1 MRGLRKSIRVL
12 QIAFTYIG
20 TIVGAGFATGREI
33 LQFFTQYGHWAT
45 LTILLTTGLFI
56 WLGTKIMT
64 ISRRIGAKSFE
75 DLNKFLF
82 GEKAGVWISLFMFVI
97 LLGVNSIMLAGAGSV
112 FVEHLNMSYQT
123 GLFVTMIGTY
133 FILRKGIQSIM
144 TMNSLVVPMMLTLS
158 LAIISQTIQTPG
170 ATRFLTLT
178 TDHSLPAVWLAPLL
192 YTAFNLVMAMP
203 VLVPLGSQTESA
215 RTVTWGGIIGGTG
228 VGFMLMAAHFAL
240 SAHMPGIAQFEIP
253 MGSIANQLGW
263 LVQIIYLILIFL
275 EIFSTFVANI
285 YGITLQAQQRTSL
298 SPRVITLGIMVFCY
312 FFSQFG
318 FSSLLSLLYPMFGG
332 LCLLWVLRLTLFGIP
347 DIRGK

>member
-1 MRGLRKSIRVL
+1 LKDIIRVF

-45 LTILLTTGLFI
+45 LTIILATGLFI
-56 WLGTKIMT
+56 WLGTKILM

-82 GEKAGVWISLFMFVI
+82 GAKSGSWISVFMFII

-112 FVEHLNMSYQT
+112 FVEHLNIGYQT
-123 GLFVTMIGTY
+123 GLFVTMIGAY

-144 TMNSLVVPMMLTLS
+144 TMNSLVVPMMITLS
-158 LAIISQTIQTPG
+158 VAVISQTFQSPG

-178 TDHSLPAVWLAPLL
+178 TDQSLPAAWLAPLL
-192 YTAFNLVMAMP
+192 YTAFNLVLAMP
-203 VLVPLGSQTESA
+203 VLVPLGNQTEKT
-215 RTVTWGGIIGGTG
+215 TVVKWGGILGGAG

-240 SAHMPGIAQFEIP
+240 SAQMPGIAQFEIP
-253 MGSIANQLGW
+253 MGSVAAHLGW
-263 LVQIIYLILIFL
+263 FVQMIYLILIFL

-285 YGITLQAQQRTSL
+285 YGITLQVQQWTSWSSRTISF
-298 SPRVITLGIMVFCY
+298 GIMLFCY

-318 FSSLLSLLYPMFGG
+318 FSSLLSLLYPIFGA
-332 LCLLWVLRLTLFGIP
+332 LCLLWVLRLTLLGSP
-347 DIRGK
+347 LTNPK

>member
-1 MRGLRKSIRVL
+1 MRHSIRVF

-45 LTILLTTGLFI
+45 LTIVLATGLFI

-64 ISRRIGAKSFE
+64 ISRQIGAKSFE
-75 DLNKFLF
+75 DLNKYLF
-82 GEKAGVWISLFMFVI
+82 GEQAGVWISLFLFII

-112 FVEHLNMSYQT
+112 FVEHLNMSFQT
-123 GLFVTMIGTY
+123 GVFITMIGAY

-144 TMNSLVVPMMLTLS
+144 TMNSLVVPMMITLS
-158 LAIISQTIQTPG
+158 VAVVYQTIQAPG

-178 TDHSLPAVWLAPLL
+178 TDHSLPVVWLAPLL

-203 VLVPLGSQTESA
+203 VLVPLGNQTESA

-228 VGFMLMAAHFAL
+228 VGFMLMAAHFAM
-240 SAHMPGIAQFEIP
+240 SAHMPGITQYEIP
-253 MGSIANQLGW
+253 MGSIANQLGQV
-263 LVQIIYLILIFL
+263 VQVIYLILIFL

-285 YGITLQAQQRTSL
+285 YGITLQVQQRTSL
-298 SPRVITLGIMVFCY
+298 SPRVITLAIMIFCY

-318 FSSLLSLLYPMFGG
+318 FSSLLSLLYPIFGG
-332 LCLLWVLRLTLFGIP
+332 LCLLWVLRLTIFGTP
-347 DIRGK
+347 GMRDK